1 MRFLDIKAHLDPA
14 EGWLGVT
21 IGDTFSVVV
30 LVTQGGV
37 QINRVAEGAA
47 TLALRIQ
54 RLRSELD
61 PSSLKSF
68 DLVEAHALYGLFFD
82 GLGTEF
88 DNLSNLTAA
97 SDGALESL
105 PLAVLV
111 TRVAENS
118 ADQTWSYQNS
128 SWLSDRAVI
137 TITPSFA
144 AALALRQRPDAAP
157 APEPFVGFG
166 DPALAPPTSA
176 TSDASAKVLSQLMF
190 LQGTPAAVTD
200 VRSLPSLPDTRAQLE
215 AMNDFFASGHGSIVT
230 QNAATRK
237 AVERTDLG
245 AFRVIAF
252 ATHGLLAAENSTGEP
267 ALVMTPAG
275 DGDDGLLTAT
285 KIAGFKLRADL
296 VVLSACNTAAP
307 RVGYGVDGLSGL
319 TQSFIHAGATAVLIS
334 HWPVDARATSSFMQV
349 LGQHKGENAARA
361 FSAAAR
367 ALRNQS
373 RFAHPA
379 FWAPFDLVGRG
390 RELAPIDISES
401 PSHSPSP

>member
-1 MRFLDIKAHLDPA
+1 
-14 EGWLGVT
+14 
-21 IGDTFSVVV
+21 
-30 LVTQGGV
+30 
-37 QINRVAEGAA
+37 
-47 TLALRIQ
+47 
-54 RLRSELD
+54 
-61 PSSLKSF
+61 
-68 DLVEAHALYGLFFD
+68 
-82 GLGTEF
+82 
-88 DNLSNLTAA
+88 
-97 SDGALESL
+97 
-105 PLAVLV
+105 
-111 TRVAENS
+111 
-118 ADQTWSYQNS
+118 
-128 SWLSDRAVI
+128 
-137 TITPSFA
+137 
-144 AALALRQRPDAAP
+144 
-157 APEPFVGFG
+157 
-166 DPALAPPTSA
+166 
-176 TSDASAKVLSQLMF
+176 
-190 LQGTPAAVTD
+190 
-200 VRSLPSLPDTRAQLE
+200 
-215 AMNDFFASGHGSIVT
+215 
-230 QNAATRK
+230 
-237 AVERTDLG
+237 
-245 AFRVIAF
+245 
-252 ATHGLLAAENSTGEP
+252 
-267 ALVMTPAG
+267 MTPAG